1 MAMNKF
7 EIGDRVAVLD
17 DAISG
22 VVVQV
27 KNDQISIQTDDDF
40 MMTFFVNELVKENN
54 TNDLDYFSKS
64 DASHKIKIDTTPTRA
79 QKNFTFKSDKRDK
92 GAPEFDLHIEKL
104 VKNFRGMSNFDILT
118 IQLETAQRHVE
129 FALKNRIPKIVLI
142 HGVGEGILKTELEFL
157 LRKYPQVTFQE
168 ANYQK
173 YGMGATEIYFQQNSK

>member
-1 MAMNKF
+1 MKTNPF
-7 EIGDRVAVLD
+7 EVGDRVSVLD
-17 DAISG
+17 DVIRG
-22 VVVQV
+22 VVVEVQ
-27 KNDQISIQTDDDF
+27 NDQISIKTNDDF
-40 MMTFFVNELVKENN
+40 MMTFFVNELVKENT
-54 TNDLDYFSKS
+54 TNELNNFNKS
-64 DASHKIKIDTTPTRA
+64 DASHKIKIDTTPTRQ
-79 QKNFTFKSDKRDK
+79 QKNFVFKSDKRDK

-168 ANYQK
+168 ASYQK

>member
-1 MAMNKF
+1 MKTNKF
-7 EIGDRVAVLD
+7 EVGDRVSVLD
-17 DAISG
+17 EVISG

-27 KNDQISIQTDDDF
+27 QNDQILIKTADDF
-40 MMTFFVNELVKENN
+40 MMTFFVNELVKENI
-54 TNDLDYFSKS
+54 TNDLNYFNKS
-64 DASHKIKIDTTPTRA
+64 DALYKKKIDSTPTRQ
-79 QKNFTFKSDKRDK
+79 QKKVVFKSDKREK

-104 VKNFRGMSNFDILT
+104 VKNFRGMSNFDILN

-142 HGVGEGILKTELEFL
+142 HGVGEGVLKTELEFL
-157 LRKYPQVTFQE
+157 LRKNSKITFQE